1 MSNASSPRSSSGI
14 RSRASSLASWALSH
28 EEAHGLSGL
37 PLASSSEGE
46 ARRTEEEEELLPGDF
61 GSDLGSGSSAGD
73 DDDDG
78 IPWSEDEI
86 GSPRLV
92 TRGVQ
97 TEDSF
102 ADLDRGSSTDGD
114 VTFGSRGVWMR
125 ESSQFSRPL
134 TPRAAWADA
143 SDSESDD
150 AAGRDAAEHEEESH
164 MRIAEQLAE
173 SDELLTHLAELR
185 SMATDERRWNQLYL
199 MLRSVSARLDTT
211 RNLAALLEMVTMID
225 SLFFELHSESSDV
238 DMSYER
244 LSALPD
250 VCRGIPVELVEQAT
264 QSFTLTAPPPDF
276 PQCSI
281 CLEEFAAQQEVRSLP
296 CGHLYHKPC
305 VDRWFGVDPRCPICK
320 ADIRGP

>member
-125 ESSQFSRPL
+125 ESCVLRVLSFLLAFGRLQRCLKPCFSFFFLPF
-134 TPRAAWADA
+134 A
-143 SDSESDD
+143 
-150 AAGRDAAEHEEESH
+150 
-164 MRIAEQLAE
+164 
-173 SDELLTHLAELR
+173 
-185 SMATDERRWNQLYL
+185 
-199 MLRSVSARLDTT
+199 ARLTLIGEA
-211 RNLAALLEMVTMID
+211 LAKSAMPQLIH
-225 SLFFELHSESSDV
+225 FR
-238 DMSYER
+238 R
-244 LSALPD
+244 LS
-250 VCRGIPVELVEQAT
+250 
-264 QSFTLTAPPPDF
+264 PPPF
-276 PQCSI
+276 HS
-281 CLEEFAAQQEVRSLP
+281 
-296 CGHLYHKPC
+296 
-305 VDRWFGVDPRCPICK
+305 
-320 ADIRGP
+320 